1 MRVLYFLVFVALFAV
16 LVSAGITWDTWQYWA
31 IILCVVLISI
41 LSAIMT
47 E

>member
-1 MRVLYFLVFVALFAV
+1 VRVLFCLVFVALCAV

-31 IILCVVLISI
+31 IILCAVLISI